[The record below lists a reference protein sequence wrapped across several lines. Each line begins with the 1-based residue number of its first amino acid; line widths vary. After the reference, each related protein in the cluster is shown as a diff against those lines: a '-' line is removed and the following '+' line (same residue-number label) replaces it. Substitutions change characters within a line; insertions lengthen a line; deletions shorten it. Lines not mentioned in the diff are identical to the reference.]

1 MMNWGR
7 RFVALESVLGR
18 KEPFPQAMNGN
29 KKRCSDCM
37 TTETPLWR
45 GGPAGPKSLCNA
57 CGIRHRKRGI
67 PTVSLMSKAPK
78 RRREKTCGGS
88 SSTITTTYNIGASAT
103 YNNASATTA
112 KSTFGSGGG
121 GINLNEP
128 PKVRF
133 VGFGEEVFLQDSQA
147 EGEGEKQSQWRE
159 WGEVEQAAVC
169 LLAMSCDSVFA

>member
-1 MMNWGR
+1 M
-7 RFVALESVLGR
+7 
-18 KEPFPQAMNGN
+18 
-29 KKRCSDCM
+29 
-37 TTETPLWR
+37 
-45 GGPAGPKSLCNA
+45 
-57 CGIRHRKRGI
+57 
-67 PTVSLMSKAPK
+67 SLMSKAPK

-112 KSTFGSGGG
+112 KSTFGGGGG